1 MYCSQ
6 RLAVAL
12 FVLGAV
18 AAAVARPCA
27 SEWSAAETNLLAR
40 RTLDIPVAGCITGS
54 FARAYAV
61 LQASNLLE
69 RIQKAYAAQLPPGER
84 PEFEVRLAEP
94 GHYFYVNRYDERCDI
109 HELRRETD
117 SNTWMRVAF
126 HVAGE
131 RSFGRFESL
140 IYLTVARD
148 PRDAEKVLTYD
159 TDVRVWPHGAVVRLF
174 LRYMPGV
181 ELYFRKKTAEMRAI
195 ITRVFH
201 EMVGPGGSVAR
212 RAGATSLMFA

>member
-1 MYCSQ
+1 MFAVAFV
-6 RLAVAL
+6 LAV
-12 FVLGAV
+12 V
-18 AAAVARPCA
+18 AASPAQSCPR
-27 SEWSAAETNLLAR
+27 EWLAAETNLLAR

-54 FARAYAV
+54 FARACAV

-69 RIQKAYAAQLPPGER
+69 RIQRAYAAQLPPGER
-84 PEFEVRLAEP
+84 PEFEVRMAEP
-94 GHYFYVNRYDERCDI
+94 GHYFYVNKYDERCDI

-131 RSFGRFESL
+131 RNFGHFESL

-148 PRDAEKVLTYD
+148 PRDPDEVLAYD

-181 ELYFRKKTAEMRAI
+181 ELYFRKKTAEMRTI
-195 ITRVFH
+195 ITRVFLR
-201 EMVGPGGSVAR
+201 MVR
-212 RAGATSLMFA
+212 TDTI